1 MIEQDDA
8 ILIRQC
14 LEGQSKSFEVLI
26 DRYQKGIYNA
36 AFRMLN
42 NVQDAEDI
50 TQSVFI
56 KAYENLNSFDF
67 KHKFFNWIYRM
78 AINESLNLMKQKKR
92 FAGMETDYASTDD
105 SPEEMFEAAELS
117 ERIGSSLMC
126 LSAEYRILI
135 ILRHLQD
142 LSYRE
147 VSYILEIPEKTV
159 KSRLFTARQI
169 FKDVLMKRGIVKNA

>member
-1 MIEQDDA
+1 MTEQDDA

-14 LEGQSKSFEVLI
+14 LDGQSKSFEVLI

-42 NVQDAEDI
+42 DVQDAEDI

-56 KAYENLNSFDF
+56 KAYENLNSFNF
-67 KHKFFNWIYRM
+67 KYKFFNWIYRM
-78 AINESLNLMKQKKR
+78 AINESLNLIKQKQR
-92 FAGMETDYASTDD
+92 FAAIESDYASTDH
-105 SPEEMFEAAELS
+105 SPADVYEATELS
-117 ERIGSSLMC
+117 ERIGSSLMY
-126 LSAEYRILI
+126 LSPEYRILI
-135 ILRHLQD
+135 VLRHLQG
-142 LSYRE
+142 LSYKE
-147 VSYILEIPEKTV
+147 VSYVLDIPEKTV